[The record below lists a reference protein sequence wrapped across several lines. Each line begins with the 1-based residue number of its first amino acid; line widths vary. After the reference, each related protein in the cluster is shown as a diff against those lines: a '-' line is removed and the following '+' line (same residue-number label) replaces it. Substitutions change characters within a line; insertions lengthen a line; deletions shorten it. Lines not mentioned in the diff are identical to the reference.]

1 MSAMT
6 SEQEAHFRL
15 LKVLEQHP
23 EYSQRDLAEATGF
36 SLGRTNYV
44 IHALMEKGFLKV
56 GRFLQADNKLTKTA
70 YILTPAGLR
79 HRLAL
84 TQGYIER
91 KKAEYEALRA
101 ELESLRHEAPEAFNK
116 EPLHSGSKP

>member
-1 MSAMT
+1 MT
-6 SEQEAHFRL
+6 PEQEAHFRL
-15 LKVLEQHP
+15 LKALEQHP

-56 GRFLQADNKLTKTA
+56 GRFLKADNKLTKTA
-70 YILTPAGLR
+70 YILTPSGIR
-79 HRLAL
+79 HRMEL

-101 ELESLRHEAPEAFNK
+101 ELESLRQEAPEAFEGPNFNTPGK
-116 EPLHSGSKP
+116 KV

>member
-1 MSAMT
+1 MT
-6 SEQEAHFRL
+6 PEQEAHFRL

-44 IHALMEKGFLKV
+44 IHALLEKGYLKI
-56 GRFLQADNKLTKTA
+56 GRFLEANNKLTKTA
-70 YILTPAGLR
+70 YILTPAGIR
-79 HRLAL
+79 HRMAL

-91 KKAEYEALRA
+91 KKAEYEALRT
-101 ELESLRHEAPEAFNK
+101 ELESLRQESPEAFTAPPINSETK
-116 EPLHSGSKP
+116 A

>member
-1 MSAMT
+1 MSP
-6 SEQEAHFRL
+6 EQEVSYRVLRL
-15 LKVLEQHP
+15 LEQHP

-44 IHALMEKGFLKV
+44 IHALIEKGFLKA
-56 GRFLQADNKLTKTA
+56 GRFLQANNKLTKTS

-79 HRLAL
+79 HRIEL

-91 KKAEYEALRA
+91 KKAEFDALQA
-101 ELESLRHEAPEAFNK
+101 ELESLRQEAPEAFAAM
-116 EPLHSGSKP
+116 PLHSSTKV

>member
-1 MSAMT
+1 MT
-6 SEQEAHFRL
+6 PEQEAHFRL
-15 LKVLEQHP
+15 LKALEQHP

-56 GRFLQADNKLTKTA
+56 GRFLKADNKLTKTA
-70 YILTPAGLR
+70 YILTPSGIR
-79 HRLAL
+79 HRMEL

-101 ELESLRHEAPEAFNK
+101 ELESLRQEAPEAFEGPNLNTPGK
-116 EPLHSGSKP
+116 KV

>member
-1 MSAMT
+1 MT
-6 SEQEAHFRL
+6 PEQEGHFRL

-56 GRFLQADNKLTKTA
+56 GRFLHADNKLTKTA

-101 ELESLRHEAPEAFNK
+101 ELESLRHEAPEAFD
-116 EPLHSGSKP
+116 EAPLHSGNKP

>member
-1 MSAMT
+1 MT
-6 SEQEAHFRL
+6 PEQEAHFRL

-70 YILTPAGLR
+70 YILTPAGMR
-79 HRLAL
+79 HRLEL
-84 TQGYIER
+84 TRGYIER
-91 KKAEYEALRA
+91 KKAEYAALQS
-101 ELESLRHEAPEAFNK
+101 ELESLRQEVPEAFAG
-116 EPLHSGSKP
+116 PLLHLETKQ

>member
-1 MSAMT
+1 MT
-6 SEQEAHFRL
+6 PEQEAHFRL
-15 LKVLEQHP
+15 LKALEQHP

-56 GRFLQADNKLTKTA
+56 GRFLKADNKLTKTA
-70 YILTPAGLR
+70 YILTPSGIR
-79 HRLAL
+79 HRMEL

-101 ELESLRHEAPEAFNK
+101 ELESLRQEVPEAFEGPNLNTPGK
-116 EPLHSGSKP
+116 KV